1 MRTRF
6 ASLLDHI
13 IGTIRELKQFW
24 VSSTLDES
32 KDQEIPPF
40 THGFLNHALLTL
52 ALLAFWPFWLNLLI
66 ALATA
71 SGWLFWLVTSIC
83 LGSLQVVYA
92 SYQFFFIAIDI
103 LGLSILK
110 TFATLRGQILQVSF
124 LSGWTKTK
132 RKSRRR
138 EWRGMV
144 KGAKSYEEFLHLN
157 IEEPIMKD
165 EPRERKRLLHRFSFS
180 VADAFS
186 RKWKQPNDVDLSNS
200 IPLNSSKSFS
210 HPSSPNK
217 LSIRKNMSYSELH
230 PDEGNATFDQ
240 HNGKD
245 ETNRNSASPTAP
257 NTSRKTHITHSRS
270 VASLL
275 ALSPTREGSH
285 EETEEDKR
293 FKEKIE
299 SHLGM
304 AGGMLVTTTRRLK
317 EARLQLKSGGDPSP
331 LKFLLAG
338 VVKRNHLQ
346 LDDLLIE
353 EARSIA
359 ECGRHHLV
367 AEVRH
372 AIEDFI
378 EEVEQCLECLTE
390 SPVYHTYRPKNRD
403 MIPEMYS
410 DKKSSE
416 STEIADRIK
425 HLKKM
430 KLNTGCTALMLSG
443 GGAQAMHHL
452 GTIRSFIIS
461 GCYDD
466 IKVIS
471 GTSGGSISAAMC
483 AIKKPEEL
491 LRDVCVSNVST
502 DYLLTGRMKKENIRW
517 FPSLLEMGRNWLES
531 RILVDSNFFK
541 RCCDFYYGDVTFEE
555 AFQMTGKHVC
565 ISVSAS
571 RAGSGDTAQRLL
583 LNHISTPHVTISSAV
598 AASCA
603 LPGVMKPTKL
613 MAKDSEGNQVVF
625 EVDGVEWIDGS
636 VQADLPFKRIATM
649 FNVSNFIVAQVNFHV
664 IPFLHKAYH
673 PSTKSLY
680 WKLFQ
685 ILEWDIRSRALNLAR
700 LGLFP
705 RIFGQDVSDVF
716 KQKYHGNITLVPKF
730 TMMQVFGLQILSNP
744 SVQDMELYLESGQK
758 SAWPYLESIKI
769 MLRLEKAIDSCL
781 LSLQDRYR
789 SYPED
794 LQTGAD
800 LDSLSS
806 CSFAVSADQRYGSS
820 RDKELLK
827 LKIKG
832 LEAENA
838 ILRKKLKEAE
848 KDWTR
853 ITPEP
858 EIF

>member
-1 MRTRF
+1 MWNTS
-6 ASLLDHI
+6 ALSLDYI
-13 IGTIRELKQFW
+13 IGEILQLRQLLA
-24 VSSTLDES
+24 SPNID
-32 KDQEIPPF
+32 EIPTEQLFPF
-40 THGFLNHALLTL
+40 TRGYLNHALVTL

-92 SYQFFFIAIDI
+92 SYQFFFIAVDI

-110 TFATLRGQILQVSF
+110 TFAALRGQILQLSF

-138 EWRGMV
+138 EWRDMV
-144 KGAKSYEEFLHLN
+144 KTAKSYEDFLHLR
-157 IEEPIMKD
+157 IEEPIVKD
-165 EPRERKRLLHRFSFS
+165 EPRGQKRLLQRFSFS
-180 VADAFS
+180 VTDAFS
-186 RKWKQPNDVDLSNS
+186 RKWNQSNDVSKS
-200 IPLNSSKSFS
+200 IPLSSSKSLP

-217 LSIRKNMSYSELH
+217 SSIRKSISYSDLH
-230 PDEGNATFDQ
+230 PDESSDSFE
-240 HNGKD
+240 HRNGQEKTCNNSPPSISPD
-245 ETNRNSASPTAP
+245 SPRQTNFS
-257 NTSRKTHITHSRS
+257 HSRS
-270 VASLL
+270 AASLL
-275 ALSPTREGSH
+275 ALSPSKGGS
-285 EETEEDKR
+285 EDETEDDKR

-317 EARLQLKSGGDPSP
+317 EARLQVKNGGDPSP

-338 VVKRNHLQ
+338 VVKRNHLK

-353 EARSIA
+353 ESRSIA

-367 AEVRH
+367 VEVRH
-372 AIEDFI
+372 AIDEFI
-378 EEVEQCLECLTE
+378 EEVEQCLQCLAE
-390 SPVYHTYRPKNRD
+390 SPVYHVFRPKSRD
-403 MIPEMYS
+403 IIPEMHS

-416 STEIADRIK
+416 SMEIFDRIK
-425 HLKKM
+425 HLRKM

-452 GTIRSFIIS
+452 GTIRAFIIS
-461 GCYDD
+461 GCYQD

-483 AIKKPEEL
+483 AIKTPEEL

-502 DYLLTGRMKKENIRW
+502 DYLFTGRMKKENIRW

-531 RILVDSNFFK
+531 RILVDSKFFK

-636 VQADLPFKRIATM
+636 VQADLPFKRISTL

-758 SAWPYLESIKI
+758 SAWPYLESIKT
-769 MLRLEKAIDSCL
+769 MVRLEQAIDSCL
-781 LSLQDRYR
+781 LNLQERYR
-789 SYPED
+789 SFPED

-806 CSFAVSADQRYGSS
+806 CSFAVSADHRYSS
-820 RDKELLK
+820 NRDKELLK

-838 ILRKKLKEAE
+838 LLRKRLKEAE
-848 KDWTR
+848 MDWTK
-853 ITPEP
+853 ISPEP
-858 EIF
+858 VIL